1 MVFGNPG
8 YNNINV
14 SKLGFAFIKP
24 IKTMVGEKKAKNPGK
39 GENIFENIFKNGD
52 Y

>member
-8 YNNINV
+8 CNNTNIFESQSV
-14 SKLGFAFIKP
+14 FIKP
-24 IKTMVGEKKAKNPGK
+24 IKIIVEKKGAKNPGK
-39 GENIFENIFKNGD
+39 GENIFENIFKNGN